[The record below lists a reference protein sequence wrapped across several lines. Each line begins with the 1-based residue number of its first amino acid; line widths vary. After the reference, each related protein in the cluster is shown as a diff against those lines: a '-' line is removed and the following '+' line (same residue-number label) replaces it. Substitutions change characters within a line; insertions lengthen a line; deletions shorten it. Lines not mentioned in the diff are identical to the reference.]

1 MNNPAN
7 VNRLSVSLTGNK
19 NAPAGMILSTFIA
32 KKEVDLG
39 DGVAQLSTLT
49 SPFFT
54 VMDCLRGVISSLI
67 LDRKF

>member
-1 MNNPAN
+1 
-7 VNRLSVSLTGNK
+7 
-19 NAPAGMILSTFIA
+19 MILSTFIE